1 MVCVWLVEG
10 LAFCGGLQI
19 PPMHPPIQAFSG
31 NTADSSL
38 FVKFHFYFYR
48 YIIQQLMTELEHTFS
63 KKNISQKTQTNY
75 KNYYKRLSA
84 LLGGKEIIKSSNKKI
99 IKVLK
104 DDKEIPSSSKL
115 ALLNVAIVIKQ
126 THELKTDELIKFRDT
141 GREKLSEQIAT
152 KNIELNEELPSL
164 KELNTFMNELYKEK
178 DYDAYLVNYLL
189 INFGVRNMDLDL
201 IITIDKED
209 VRPGDNYLLVQKST
223 IKYIRYNYKTA
234 ETYGAKVNTIRSQK
248 VMRACLELLGNEPNA
263 LLLARKNGKR
273 IADNSLNNAVS
284 SKTFDGIG
292 ESKYFKIIVRDSGK
306 SVAILSK
313 NRGTGVATISSNYD
327 VKNQEAVKTQ
337 TAAEKKLNALKK

>member
-1 MVCVWLVEG
+1 
-10 LAFCGGLQI
+10 
-19 PPMHPPIQAFSG
+19 
-31 NTADSSL
+31 
-38 FVKFHFYFYR
+38 
-48 YIIQQLMTELEHTFS
+48 MTELLHTFS
-63 KKNISQKTQTNY
+63 KKNISDKTKTNY

-104 DDKEIPSSSKL
+104 DDKEIPASSKL

-126 THELKTDELIKFRDT
+126 THELKTDELIKYRDL

-152 KNIELNEELPSL
+152 KNVELEKELPSL
-164 KELNTFMNELYKEK
+164 KELKSFMESLYKEK
-178 DYDAYLVNYLL
+178 DYDAFLVNYLL
-189 INFGVRNMDLDL
+189 INFAVRNQDLDL

-209 VRPGDNYLLVQKST
+209 VRPNDNYLLVQKST
-223 IKYIRYNYKTA
+223 IKYIRYKYKTA

-248 VMRACLELLGNEPNA
+248 VMKACMELLGDEPNA
-263 LLLARKNGKR
+263 LLLSRNNGKR

-292 ESKYFKIIVRDSGK
+292 EGKYMKIIVRDSGK
-306 SVAILSK
+306 SVAQISK
-313 NRGTGVATISSNYD
+313 SRGTAVATISSNYD

-337 TAAEKKLNALKK
+337 TAGEKKLNKKKS